1 MTSPG
6 IASAKQLTLPL
17 APPEDEA
24 RPGSRRGA
32 TPVCLP
38 NLLERVLERSN
49 MFRALRRVRRNQGA
63 PGVDGMTVEELP
75 GYLRKHWEEVRTA
88 LLEGSYRPQPVLRKE
103 IPKPGGGVR
112 ELGIPTVLD
121 RLIQQALAQVLQI
134 EWDRSFSRFS
144 FGFRPRRSAHQAVAC
159 AQQFLREGY
168 AWVVDL
174 DLERFFDRV
183 VHEALMTRVKQRIA
197 DSRLLKL
204 IGRYLKSGVMIGTM
218 LEPTEEGVPQGG
230 PLSPLLANLLLDD
243 LDRELERR
251 GHRFVRYADDA
262 SIYVRS
268 RRAGER
274 VLASVTKF
282 LESRLKLRV
291 NLEKSAVDRPWHRVL
306 LGFTFVGREFR
317 RRVSDKALKAL
328 RSTVK
333 QKTRRTLGV
342 SFRSLLSG
350 LRKTLLGW
358 WSYYGFGRG
367 AEPASG
373 SREVDSSPSAVLSL
387 ETVGQT
393 RLSGVEAKG
402 SECGPCVEYGEVSP
416 WSLAP
421 EPEPGADDRPS
432 RQVLPRAGSAEV
444 GERIGRL
451 T

>member
-1 MTSPG
+1 MTSLG
-6 IASAKQLTLPL
+6 IASAKQLSLPL

-24 RPGSRRGA
+24 RSGSPRRDA
-32 TPVCLP
+32 PVCFP
-38 NLLERVLERSN
+38 NLLERALERSN
-49 MFRALRRVRRNQGA
+49 MLRALQRVRQNKGA
-63 PGVDGMTVEELP
+63 PGVDGMTVDELP
-75 GYLRKHWEEVRTA
+75 GHLKTHWPEIRAA

-112 ELGIPTVLD
+112 ELGIPTVMD
-121 RLIQQALAQVLQI
+121 RLIQQALAQVLQA

-183 VHEALMTRVKQRIA
+183 VHEVLMARVKQRIA
-197 DSRLLKL
+197 DPRVLKL
-204 IGRYLKSGVMIGTM
+204 IDRYLKSGVMIGPI

-251 GHRFVRYADDA
+251 GHRFVRYADDI
-262 SIYVRS
+262 SIYVGS
-268 RRAGER
+268 QRAGER
-274 VLASVTKF
+274 VLASVTRF
-282 LESRLKLRV
+282 LERRLKLRV
-291 NLEKSAVDRPWHRVL
+291 NLEKSAVDRPWCRVL
-306 LGFTFVGREFR
+306 LGFTFVGREYR

-342 SFRSLLSG
+342 SFRSLMSG

-358 WSYYGFGRG
+358 RSYYGFSEVPSPLQEVEKWIRRRLRCYLWKQWGRRG
-367 AEPASG
+367 Y
-373 SREVDSSPSAVLSL
+373 RELKRRGVSVDLAWNTSKSAH
-387 ETVGQT
+387 GPW
-393 RLSGVEAKG
+393 RLSQSPALTIALPAKYFQRLG
-402 SECGPCVEYGEVSP
+402 
-416 WSLAP
+416 
-421 EPEPGADDRPS
+421 
-432 RQVLPRAGSAEV
+432 LPRLVNG
-444 GERIGRL
+444 
-451 T
+451 

>member
-1 MTSPG
+1 
-6 IASAKQLTLPL
+6 
-17 APPEDEA
+17 
-24 RPGSRRGA
+24 
-32 TPVCLP
+32 
-38 NLLERVLERSN
+38 

-75 GYLRKHWEEVRTA
+75 GYLREHWHEVRAA
-88 LLEGSYRPQPVLRKE
+88 LLDGSYRPQPVLRKE
-103 IPKPGGGVR
+103 IPKAGGGVR

-121 RLIQQALAQVLQI
+121 RLIQQALAQVLQP
-134 EWDRSFSRFS
+134 EWDRSFSHFS

-183 VHEALMTRVKQRIA
+183 VHEALMSRVKRKIA
-197 DSRLLKL
+197 DPRLLKL
-204 IGRYLKSGVMIGTM
+204 IDRYLKSGVMIGTM

-251 GHRFVRYADDA
+251 GHRFVRYADDV

-268 RRAGER
+268 RPAGER
-274 VLASVTKF
+274 VLASVTRF
-282 LESRLKLRV
+282 LEKRLKLRV

-306 LGFTFVGREFR
+306 LGFTFARRTFR

-328 RSTVK
+328 RVTVK

-342 SFRSLLSG
+342 SFRSLLSE

-358 WSYYGFGRG
+358 WSYYGFGEVPSPLQELEKWIRRRLRCYLWKQWGRRG
-367 AEPASG
+367 Y
-373 SREVDSSPSAVLSL
+373 RELKRRGVSVDLAWNTSKSAH
-387 ETVGQT
+387 GPW
-393 RLSGVEAKG
+393 RLSQSPALAIALPAKYFRELG
-402 SECGPCVEYGEVSP
+402 
-416 WSLAP
+416 
-421 EPEPGADDRPS
+421 
-432 RQVLPRAGSAEV
+432 LPRLANG
-444 GERIGRL
+444 
-451 T
+451 